1 MSKLILMSVLIA
13 MIGIPARA
21 AREKN
26 PRKALKRVIVQMLIF
41 DAFYLFALMY
51 LYGRFG

>member
-1 MSKLILMSVLIA
+1 MAKLILISILFA

-26 PRKALKRVIVQMLIF
+26 PRKGLRKALVQMLLF
-41 DAFYLFALMY
+41 EAFYLFALRY
-51 LYGRFG
+51 LYAHFT